1 MVSELCPPPLQHHE
15 HTWLWSSYNYSDLR
29 ASTTTLTQSQRYSI
43 QQQTVLV
50 PFNVV
55 GARRATLCQV
65 STATAPL
72 QQHLFSVAYQWQRE
86 AGSAMLWR
94 PPARPHARRSPH
106 GLRAVQRP
114 LLAPTNY
121 TLAYLI
127 ILSKTIVE
135 EIIQIAELADWTIRV
150 ELKMVSAGF
159 RWCQCTTEGYPNLQI
174 ILC

>member
-1 MVSELCPPPLQHHE
+1 MHIAAIFP
-15 HTWLWSSYNYSDLR
+15 
-29 ASTTTLTQSQRYSI
+29 SI
-43 QQQTVLV
+43 MYWRQ

-55 GARRATLCQV
+55 GSRRAVHATPTTAWAHTITFKLYYSDLRT
-65 STATAPL
+65 STWTPT
-72 QQHLFSVAYQWQRE
+72 QSQIFITSNNRQTRHPYSSVDYQWQRCC
-86 AGSAMLWR
+86 GG
-94 PPARPHARRSPH
+94 RPHVRTLARTHARSPH

-159 RWCQCTTEGYPNLQI
+159 RCQCTAEGQSSSSLFI
-174 ILC
+174 VL

>member
-1 MVSELCPPPLQHHE
+1 MIRFKL
-15 HTWLWSSYNYSDLR
+15 YYSDLR
-29 ASTTTLTQSQRYSI
+29 TSTWTPTQSRIFITFNNRQTRHPYS
-43 QQQTVLV
+43 
-50 PFNVV
+50 
-55 GARRATLCQV
+55 
-65 STATAPL
+65 
-72 QQHLFSVAYQWQRE
+72 SVDYQWQRE

-94 PPARPHARRSPH
+94 PHALRSPH

-159 RWCQCTTEGYPNLQI
+159 RCQCTAEDQSSSSLFIVLEI
-174 ILC
+174 ITVFLPVRITISY

>member
-1 MVSELCPPPLQHHE
+1 MLWGAAGQARHPYNSMSSHDYVQAILQ
-15 HTWLWSSYNYSDLR
+15 WLEEIHLNANAIADIYYL
-29 ASTTTLTQSQRYSI
+29 
-43 QQQTVLV
+43 QQQTD
-50 PFNVV
+50 
-55 GARRATLCQV
+55 
-65 STATAPL
+65 TAPL
-72 QQHLFSVAYQWQRE
+72 QKRRLPVT
-86 AGSAMLWR
+86 AMLWR
-94 PPARPHARRSPH
+94 PPARPHARTHARRSPH

-159 RWCQCTTEGYPNLQI
+159 RCQCTAEGQSSSSLFI
-174 ILC
+174 VL

>member
-1 MVSELCPPPLQHHE
+1 MHIAAIFPSIMYWSRRAVHATPTCEHEL
-15 HTWLWSSYNYSDLR
+15 TWLRSSYITVTWEHPPERQRNRRYLLP
-29 ASTTTLTQSQRYSI
+29 STTDRQTRHPYS
-43 QQQTVLV
+43 
-50 PFNVV
+50 
-55 GARRATLCQV
+55 
-65 STATAPL
+65 
-72 QQHLFSVAYQWQRE
+72 SVDYQWQRE

-94 PPARPHARRSPH
+94 PPARTHARRSPH

-159 RWCQCTTEGYPNLQI
+159 RCQCTAEGQSSSSLFMV
-174 ILC
+174 L

>member
-1 MVSELCPPPLQHHE
+1 MHIAAIFPSIMYWRQPFDVVGSRRAVHATPTTAWAHMITFKL
-15 HTWLWSSYNYSDLR
+15 YYSDMR
-29 ASTTTLTQSQRYSI
+29 TSTWTPTQSQIFITFNNRQTRHPYS
-43 QQQTVLV
+43 
-50 PFNVV
+50 
-55 GARRATLCQV
+55 
-65 STATAPL
+65 
-72 QQHLFSVAYQWQRE
+72 SVDYQWQRE

-94 PPARPHARRSPH
+94 SPARPHARRSPH

-159 RWCQCTTEGYPNLQI
+159 RCQCTAEGQSSSSLFI
-174 ILC
+174 VL